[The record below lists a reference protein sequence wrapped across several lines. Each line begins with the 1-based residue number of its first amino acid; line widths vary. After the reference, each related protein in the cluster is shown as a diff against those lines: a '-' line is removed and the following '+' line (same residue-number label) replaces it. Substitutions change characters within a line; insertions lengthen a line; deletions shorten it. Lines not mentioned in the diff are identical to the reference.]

1 MGMFAGSVMFQT
13 RDLTLWLTTLIQRL
27 VWGFRCVRHTKVR
40 GDLFLSESVEMNG
53 FNQHQ

>member
-1 MGMFAGSVMFQT
+1 MFAGSVMFQT